1 MLYIVFT
8 TGRCNLKC
16 SYCGGSFPK
25 HLVPWK
31 VEYRVEQLV
40 DFLSQDS
47 NPVVAF
53 YGGEPL
59 LNERFIVKLMDSL
72 EVPYVIQTNG
82 LLPERLEPA
91 YWKRFNT
98 VLLSI
103 DGDENL
109 TDAFRGRGVYKR
121 VLKTAKWLRDIGFE
135 GDIVARMTITEKSDI
150 YRDVT
155 HLISLN
161 SFDHIHWQLN
171 VVWSPRWRDFK
182 GWLDKNYKP
191 GLNALVKLW
200 IKNLSEGKILGLVP
214 FQGILKRIIS
224 NGPSPPCGA
233 GVSSFSIL
241 TNGTILACPIAV
253 DAPWARLGDIHNLT
267 PKDLPGRVTIGEPCI
282 SCRIFRVCG
291 GRCLY
296 AHIERLWGIDG
307 FRDICEAVNYLVE
320 KILEVKP
327 FIDKLVADGLVD
339 QNELLYPAFNNT
351 VEIIP

>member
-31 VEYRVEQLV
+31 VEYRIKQLV

-59 LNERFIVKLMDSL
+59 LNERFIVKLMDNL
-72 EVPYVIQTNG
+72 EASYIIQTNG

-91 YWKRFNT
+91 YWRRFNT
-98 VLLSI
+98 ILLSI

-135 GDIVARMTITEKSDI
+135 GDIVARMTITEQSDI

-155 HLISLN
+155 HLMSLKL
-161 SFDHIHWQLN
+161 FDHIHWQLN
-171 VVWSPRWRDFK
+171 VVWSPRWRNFK
-182 GWLDKNYKP
+182 EWLDKSYKP

-200 IKNLSEGKILGLVP
+200 IKNLSEGKILGLAP
-214 FQGILKRIIS
+214 LQGILKRIVS
-224 NGPSPPCGA
+224 NGPNPPCGA
-233 GVSSFSIL
+233 GVNSFSIL

-253 DAPWARLGDIHNLT
+253 DAPWAKLGDIYSLT
-267 PKDLPGRVTIGEPCI
+267 PKDLPSRVAIGEPCI
-282 SCRIFRVCG
+282 SCRIFRICG

-296 AHIERLWGIDG
+296 AHIERLWGIEG
-307 FRDICEAVNYLVE
+307 FRDVCEATNYLVE
-320 KILEVKP
+320 RILKVKP
-327 FIDKLVADGLVD
+327 FVDKLVADGLID
-339 QNELLYPAFNNT
+339 QSKLLYPSFNNT